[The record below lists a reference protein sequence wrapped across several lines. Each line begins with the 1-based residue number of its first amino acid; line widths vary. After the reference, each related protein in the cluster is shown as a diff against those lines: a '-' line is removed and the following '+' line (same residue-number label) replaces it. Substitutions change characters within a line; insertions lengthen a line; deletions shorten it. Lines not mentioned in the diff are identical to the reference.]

1 MRKIQF
7 INNEYYHIYN
17 RGVDKRKIFIDET
30 DYQKFLRN
38 LRDFNNKSYY
48 EERAR
53 ALEEK
58 KELGSFLKKEL
69 GSFLK
74 EFDEIVEVITYS
86 LIPNHFHLILRQL
99 VDNGISNFMHK
110 LGTSFTN
117 YFNKKYDRS
126 GSLFQGAYK
135 IIQVKNNNYLLW
147 LSAYINGNIEIHQ
160 IEKAKLYKWSS
171 LKNFL
176 GKEQNEILGNI
187 DIILSQFRDY
197 QDYKIFVNQVI
208 KESKTKKEMEKYL
221 LEKLI

>member
-53 ALEEK
+53 ALEE
-58 KELGSFLKKEL
+58 KKEL